1 MKKIIIGI
9 FILLLLA
16 ACTAAPTQTPT
27 ANPTPSPNPAIASTD
42 LANCKPVPYVVPTLS
57 AKIPAYTT
65 LDKSIGLHVT
75 GTYTVIDPVTY
86 RLKIDGLVNHPL
98 ELTYDQIRC
107 LPSVT
112 ERVILLCPTVFQ
124 DDAVWKGVRLSDFLQ
139 LAGVKSD
146 ATEVDLASVDGY
158 VITVTLDQAKADG
171 AFLAYEVNGQILPI
185 IHGFPLRAVFKDQP
199 GNQWVKWVVG
209 ITVK

>member
-9 FILLLLA
+9 FILIVLVS
-16 ACTAAPTQTPT
+16 CSAAPTQTPT
-27 ANPTPSPNPAIASTD
+27 AIPTPTPNPAIGSPD
-42 LANCKPVPYVVPTLS
+42 LANCKPIPYVVPTLP
-57 AKIPAYTT
+57 AEIPAYTT
-65 LDKSIGLHVT
+65 LDKSVGLHVT

-86 RLKIDGLVNHPL
+86 RLTVDGLVDHPL

-112 ERVILLCPTVFQ
+112 ERVILVCPMIFQ
-124 DDAVWKGVRLSDFLQ
+124 DDATWKGVPLSDILQ

-146 ATEVDLASVDGY
+146 ATVVDLASVDGY

-185 IHGFPLRAVFKDQP
+185 IHGFPLRAVFKNQP
-199 GNQWVKWVVG
+199 GNQWVKWLVG